1 MPAPDAHLPPAP
13 SPARS
18 SGAAAPSG
26 DAAAASAAETP
37 GTEEYPVT
45 SWAHDADAF
54 PLDGEAAPRDDGE
67 VTSWTPDADGFPGCR
82 AVRIPR
88 DELADHEGR
97 IEYWDGATEI
107 AMVCETV
114 SLHHE
119 LPSQRLA
126 QMTALIAVA
135 RGAPI
140 DTCGTADLLL
150 RNEHGKTWRI
160 LEADQTVYLYPVRD
174 RPDGPYMVVG
184 EDTLPNVVVEVDH
197 TTDARRRKLA
207 MYRSWNLPEVWVE
220 VPDAPSPSRPASR
233 KPGLT
238 IHVLHAD
245 GYRPSPR
252 SRAFPGWTAAEIHQ
266 AMNEP
271 VLSAETM
278 AVLERVGQALRERD
292 GAGPHDTPFLRL
304 MRAASHAEG
313 HAEGRA
319 EGRAEQRALLRRQA
333 ARRFD
338 AETAERLA
346 ALLADVDDPARL
358 EEAAEWIV
366 ACATGAELL
375 DRCSRRPGP
384 VPPAST

>member
-1 MPAPDAHLPPAP
+1 MPAPDARFAPAP
-13 SPARS
+13 SSARS
-18 SGAAAPSG
+18 AGGAAPSG

-45 SWAHDADAF
+45 SWTHDADAF
-54 PLDGEAAPRDDGE
+54 PLDGETAPRDGE
-67 VTSWTPDADGFPGCR
+67 VTSWTPDADAFPGCR

-278 AVLERVGQALRERD
+278 AVLERVGRALRERD
-292 GAGPHDTPFLRL
+292 GAGPHDTPFLRR

-313 HAEGRA
+313 RAEGHAEGRAEGHA

-338 AETAERLA
+338 AETAARLA
-346 ALLADVDDPARL
+346 AALADVDDPARL

-375 DRCSRRPGP
+375 DRF
-384 VPPAST
+384 